1 MKDNICVFPNY
12 LESIN
17 AAKAI
22 EIIETSDIQLD
33 GVSINIDLK
42 VDVEPSILIKN
53 VDEGLFEVIK
63 KTVGGSGIYD
73 KRRNKGYLFNFGR
86 YFNPC
91 LSIEEMQKSRIV
103 YKTQEKQYF

>member
-42 VDVEPSILIKN
+42 VDVEPSII
-53 VDEGLFEVIK
+53 
-63 KTVGGSGIYD
+63 T
-73 KRRNKGYLFNFGR
+73 
-86 YFNPC
+86 
-91 LSIEEMQKSRIV
+91 
-103 YKTQEKQYF
+103 